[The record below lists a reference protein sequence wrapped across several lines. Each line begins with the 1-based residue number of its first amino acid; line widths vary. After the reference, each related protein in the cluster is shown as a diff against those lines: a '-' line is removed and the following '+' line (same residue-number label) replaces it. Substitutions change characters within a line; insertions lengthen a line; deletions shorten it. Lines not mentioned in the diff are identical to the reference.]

1 MVIEQE
7 MGEKFGGL
15 QRGLMIV
22 PVVES
27 LLDSFSGSPDT
38 GN

>member
-1 MVIEQE
+1 MAYVTLEVISVTVVTV
-7 MGEKFGGL
+7 L
-15 QRGLMIV
+15 